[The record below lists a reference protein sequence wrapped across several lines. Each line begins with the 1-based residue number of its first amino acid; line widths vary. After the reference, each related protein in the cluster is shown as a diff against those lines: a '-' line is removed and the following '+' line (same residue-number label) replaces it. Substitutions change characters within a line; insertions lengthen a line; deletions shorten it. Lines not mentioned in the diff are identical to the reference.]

1 MYNEPM
7 DKGRKI
13 FVCEQCGKESAKW
26 LGHCPACEG
35 WNTYVETL
43 HVSSKRSSSSRSPN
57 APQELCNVSKDEK
70 PRFSLKIAEFD
81 RVLGG
86 GIVPGSL
93 VLIGGDP
100 GIGKSTLLLQISAN
114 AAKSGK
120 KVLYVTG
127 EESLSQI
134 RLRANRL
141 RTSGERIFTLAETN
155 LSVIME
161 YLTNDPPDIAIV
173 DSIQTV
179 YLDGIDS
186 SAGSIA
192 QIRECTVRLMQWA
205 KDNNIPLL
213 ISGHVTKDGFIAG
226 PKALEHIVDAVLY
239 LEGEQFSS
247 YRLLRSVKNR
257 FGSANEV
264 GVFEMTGQGLLE
276 VTNPSEAFLSQ
287 RSKET
292 IGSIVVPTLE
302 GTRPLLVE
310 IQALTTN
317 ASFGPPRRTTNGID
331 FNRLLLVTAVLTKR
345 AGLGLGNQDI
355 IVNVAGGL
363 KVGEPAADL
372 GIAIAIA
379 SSLRSAPV
387 DRNLAAVGEIGLSGE
402 LRAVPQTERRIGEAA
417 KLGFK
422 RFILPET
429 KDVKAP
435 RGMELLQAAS
445 LKDALRMAI
454 PRVERKSDADDLQ

>member
-1 MYNEPM
+1 ME
-7 DKGRKI
+7 KSRKI

-26 LGHCPACEG
+26 VGHCPACDG
-35 WNTYVETL
+35 WNTYVETI
-43 HVSSKRSSSSRSPN
+43 HVVSKRSTGARAAN
-57 APQELCNVSKDEK
+57 APRELCDVSHEEK
-70 PRFSLKIAEFD
+70 PRFSLDMEEFD

-100 GIGKSTLLLQISAN
+100 GIGKSTLLLQVSAN
-114 AAKSGK
+114 AAKSGRR
-120 KVLYVTG
+120 VLYVTG

-134 RLRANRL
+134 RLRSSRL
-141 RTSGERIFTLAETN
+141 GTPGENIFTLAETN
-155 LSVIME
+155 LSVVIE
-161 YLTNDPPDIAIV
+161 HLTNNPPDIAIV

-186 SAGSIA
+186 SAGSVA

-205 KDNNIPLL
+205 KENNVPLL

-226 PKALEHIVDAVLY
+226 PKALEHIVDVVLY

-264 GVFEMTGQGLLE
+264 GVFEMTGKGLIE
-276 VTNPSEAFLSQ
+276 ISNPSEAFLSQ

-292 IGSIVVPTLE
+292 TGSIVVPTLE

-317 ASFGPPRRTTNGID
+317 TGFGTPRRTTNGID

-379 SSLRSAPV
+379 SSMRSAPV

-422 RFILPET
+422 RFIMPESAGL
-429 KDVKAP
+429 KAP

-445 LKDALRMAI
+445 LRDALRLAL
-454 PRVERKSDADDLQ
+454 PKTERKPDADEL

>member
-1 MYNEPM
+1 MYNELM
-7 DKGRKI
+7 DKGRKV

-26 LGHCPACEG
+26 VGHCPACDG

-43 HVSSKRSSSSRSPN
+43 HVVSKRSTRSRPANS
-57 APQELCNVSKDEK
+57 PQELCSVSKEER
-70 PRFSLKIAEFD
+70 PRISLDIEEFD

-100 GIGKSTLLLQISAN
+100 GIGKSTLLLQVSAN

-120 KVLYVTG
+120 TVLYVTG

-134 RLRANRL
+134 RLRAGRL
-141 RTSGERIFTLAETN
+141 GTPGERIFTLAETN
-155 LSVIME
+155 LSVILE
-161 YLTNDPPDIAIV
+161 QLAQSPPDIAIV

-179 YLDGIDS
+179 YMDGIDS

-205 KDNNIPLL
+205 KENNVPLL

-247 YRLLRSVKNR
+247 YRLLRGVKNR
-257 FGSANEV
+257 FGSTNEV
-264 GVFEMTGQGLLE
+264 GVFEMTGKGLIE
-276 VTNPSEAFLSQ
+276 ISNPSEAFLSQ

-292 IGSIVVPTLE
+292 IGSVVVPTLE

-317 ASFGPPRRTTNGID
+317 ANFGAPRRTTNGID
-331 FNRLLLVTAVLTKR
+331 LNRLLLVAAVLTKR

-379 SSLRSAPV
+379 SSLRGAPV
-387 DRNLAAVGEIGLSGE
+387 DRNLAVVGEIGLSGE

-422 RFILPET
+422 RFITPESAGL
-429 KDVKAP
+429 KAH

-454 PRVERKSDADDLQ
+454 PKAERTPDVD

>member
-1 MYNEPM
+1 MYNGRM

-43 HVSSKRSSSSRSPN
+43 HVSSKRSNSSRSAN

-70 PRFSLKIAEFD
+70 PRFSLKISEFD

-141 RTSGERIFTLAETN
+141 STPGDRIFTLAETN

-161 YLTNDPPDIAIV
+161 HLTQQPPDIAIV

-179 YLDGIDS
+179 YLDGI
-186 SAGSIA
+186 
-192 QIRECTVRLMQWA
+192 C
-205 KDNNIPLL
+205 LL
-213 ISGHVTKDGFIAG
+213 YTS
-226 PKALEHIVDAVLY
+226 
-239 LEGEQFSS
+239 
-247 YRLLRSVKNR
+247 
-257 FGSANEV
+257 
-264 GVFEMTGQGLLE
+264 
-276 VTNPSEAFLSQ
+276 PS
-287 RSKET
+287 
-292 IGSIVVPTLE
+292 
-302 GTRPLLVE
+302 
-310 IQALTTN
+310 
-317 ASFGPPRRTTNGID
+317 PRD
-331 FNRLLLVTAVLTKR
+331 C
-345 AGLGLGNQDI
+345 
-355 IVNVAGGL
+355 
-363 KVGEPAADL
+363 
-372 GIAIAIA
+372 
-379 SSLRSAPV
+379 S
-387 DRNLAAVGEIGLSGE
+387 
-402 LRAVPQTERRIGEAA
+402 
-417 KLGFK
+417 
-422 RFILPET
+422 
-429 KDVKAP
+429 
-435 RGMELLQAAS
+435 
-445 LKDALRMAI
+445 
-454 PRVERKSDADDLQ
+454 

>member
-1 MYNEPM
+1 MYNGLM

-13 FVCEQCGKESAKW
+13 FVCQQCGKESIKW
-26 LGHCPACEG
+26 LGRCPSCEG
-35 WNTYVETL
+35 WNTYEETI
-43 HVSSKRSSSSRSPN
+43 HTSPTHSN
-57 APQELCNVSKDEK
+57 VARRTNSPQELCHVPNDDQ
-70 PRFSLKIAEFD
+70 PRLSMAIAEFD

-100 GIGKSTLLLQISAN
+100 GIGKSTLLLQVSAN

-120 KVLYVTG
+120 NVLYATG

-141 RTSGERIFTLAETN
+141 GMPGDRVFTLAETN
-155 LSVIME
+155 LSSIIE
-161 YLTNDPPDIAIV
+161 HLTNEPPDIAIV

-179 YLDGIDS
+179 YLDGLDS
-186 SAGSIA
+186 APGSIT
-192 QIRECTVRLMQWA
+192 QIRECTMKLMQWA
-205 KDNNIPLL
+205 KENNIPIL
-213 ISGHVTKDGFIAG
+213 ISGHVTKDGVIAG

-264 GVFEMTGQGLLE
+264 GIFEMTNKGLVE
-276 VTNPSEAFLSQ
+276 VANPSEAFLAQ
-287 RSKET
+287 RAKET
-292 IGSIVVPTLE
+292 IGSVVVPTLE

-317 ASFGPPRRTTNGID
+317 SNYGPPRRTTNGID
-331 FNRLLLVTAVLTKR
+331 FNRLLMVAAVLTKR
-345 AGLGLGNQDI
+345 AGLPLGNQDI

-387 DRNLAAVGEIGLSGE
+387 DPNLAAIGEIGLSGE
-402 LRAVPQTERRIGEAA
+402 LRSIPHTERRIGEAA

-422 RFILPET
+422 RCIIPGST
-429 KDVKAP
+429 VVKAP
-435 RGMELLQAAS
+435 KGIEILQASS

-454 PRVERKSDADDLQ
+454 PRVERKAEAEAD

>member
-7 DKGRKI
+7 EKSRKI

-26 LGHCPACEG
+26 LGHCPACDG
-35 WNTYVETL
+35 WNTYVETV
-43 HVSSKRSSSSRSPN
+43 HISSKRSNSSRSTN
-57 APQELCNVSKDEK
+57 APQELCKVSKEDS
-70 PRFSLKIAEFD
+70 PRFSLNIEEFD

-114 AAKSGK
+114 AAKSGR

-134 RLRANRL
+134 RLRAGRL
-141 RTSGERIFTLAETN
+141 GTPGDNIFTLAETN
-155 LSVIME
+155 LSAIME
-161 YLTNDPPDIAIV
+161 YLANDPPDIAIV

-179 YLDGIDS
+179 YMEGIDS

-226 PKALEHIVDAVLY
+226 PKALEHIVDVVLY

-264 GVFEMTGQGLLE
+264 GVFEMTGKGLLD

-292 IGSIVVPTLE
+292 TGSIVVPTLE

-317 ASFGPPRRTTNGID
+317 NAFGTPRRTTNGID
-331 FNRLLLVTAVLTKR
+331 FNRLLLVAAVLTKR

-379 SSLRSAPV
+379 SSLRSASV

-402 LRAVPQTERRIGEAA
+402 LRAVPQTERRLGEAA

-422 RFILPET
+422 HFIAPET
-429 KDVKAP
+429 TGLKAP
-435 RGMELLQAAS
+435 KGMELLQASS
-445 LKDALRMAI
+445 LRDALRLAL
-454 PRVERKSDADDLQ
+454 PKVERKPDTDDLQ

>member
-1 MYNEPM
+1 MYNGPM
-7 DKGRKI
+7 DKSRKI

-26 LGHCPACEG
+26 LGHCPACGG

-43 HVSSKRSSSSRSPN
+43 HVVSKRSTSSRAAN
-57 APQELCNVSKDEK
+57 APQELCDVSHEEK
-70 PRFSLKIAEFD
+70 PRFSLNIEEFD

-100 GIGKSTLLLQISAN
+100 GIGKSTLLLQVSAN
-114 AAKSGK
+114 AAKSGRR
-120 KVLYVTG
+120 VLYVTG

-134 RLRANRL
+134 RLRAARL
-141 RTSGERIFTLAETN
+141 GTPGENIFTLAETN

-161 YLTNDPPDIAIV
+161 HLTNEPPDIAIV

-226 PKALEHIVDAVLY
+226 PKALEHIVDVVLY

-247 YRLLRSVKNR
+247 YRLLRGVKNR
-257 FGSANEV
+257 FGSANEI
-264 GVFEMTGQGLLE
+264 GVFEMTGKGLIE
-276 VTNPSEAFLSQ
+276 ISNPSEAFLSQ

-292 IGSIVVPTLE
+292 TGSIVVPTLE

-317 ASFGPPRRTTNGID
+317 TGFGTPRRTTNGID
-331 FNRLLLVTAVLTKR
+331 FNRLLLVAAVLTKR

-387 DRNLAAVGEIGLSGE
+387 DRNLAAVGEVGLSGE

-422 RFILPET
+422 RLITPESAGL
-429 KDVKAP
+429 KAP

-445 LKDALRMAI
+445 LKDALRIAL
-454 PRVERKSDADDLQ
+454 PRVERKPDTELD